1 MTRLTTISTTLG
13 LLGLVLAMLTA
24 LAGGSASIVVLGFVM
39 LALGFMGAVIG
50 GAAALGR
57 IWETSR

>member
-1 MTRLTTISTTLG
+1 MNRLTTVSTALG

-24 LAGGSASIVVLGFVM
+24 LAGGSSSIIALGFVM
-39 LALGFMGAVIG
+39 LALGFMGAVVG

>member
-1 MTRLTTISTTLG
+1 MTRLTTVSTVMG

-24 LAGGSASIVVLGFVM
+24 LAGGASWLVAFSFIM
-39 LALGFMGAVIG
+39 MALGFMGAVVG

-57 IWETSR
+57 AWETAR